1 VRRSTVSKAAR
12 KRAIVRIGLALMAL
26 AATIALA
33 ACGGG
38 IEELPEN
45 YGGGG
50 GGNQV
55 EVEGKPSGE
64 LVISNWPYYIDKN
77 TVPDFEKETGVSVKY
92 IEDVNSNEEFFAK
105 MQPLLSEGKSGGRSL
120 MVVTDWMA
128 RKMHELGY
136 LQEFEPA
143 GITNFEKNLADNLRG
158 ATYDPGRQ
166 FAAPWQSG
174 MTGLIVNKEKA
185 PDVHSICDLFESQYK
200 GKVDMLNELRDTVPL
215 VMKCEGVDVEHATE
229 ADWLKAIEKLKGA
242 AESGQIRRFTGNDY
256 TTDLTNGNAVAV
268 IGWSGDAVQ
277 LQADNPQI
285 EFRMPEEGC
294 ILWSDNMVIPVG
306 APNPTAAE
314 AWINYVYD
322 PVHQA
327 QIEAFV
333 NYVSPVEGTK
343 EVLLKEEPEIANNK
357 LIFPPA
363 SFTKKCSIQPSP
375 GTAKEEQNINKAF
388 NAVLNG

>member
-1 VRRSTVSKAAR
+1 MRGRPAMSRRRSALL
-12 KRAIVRIGLALMAL
+12 RIGLALLAL
-26 AATIALA
+26 TGTVVLA

-45 YGGGG
+45 LTAGGS
-50 GGNQV
+50 
-55 EVEGKPSGE
+55 SGE
-64 LVISNWPYYIDKN
+64 VKVAKKASGNMLISNWPLYIDKK
-77 TVPDFEKETGVSVKY
+77 TVGDFEKATGVSVKY

-105 MQPLLSEGKSGGRSL
+105 LRPELSEGKSGGRSL
-120 MVVTDWMA
+120 FIVTDWMA
-128 RKMHELGY
+128 KKMHELGY

-143 GITNFEKNLADNLRG
+143 AIPNFEKNLVSNLR
-158 ATYDPGRQ
+158 AAPYDPGRQ

-174 MTGLIVNKEKA
+174 MTGVIVNKEKA
-185 PDVHSICDLFESQYK
+185 PDIHSVCDLFEPQYK

-256 TTDLTNGNAVAV
+256 STDLTNGNVVAA

-277 LQADNPQI
+277 LQADNPNI
-285 EFRMPEEGC
+285 EWRMPEEGC

-306 APNPTAAE
+306 SPNPTAAE
-314 AWINYVYD
+314 AWINYVYE
-322 PVHQA
+322 PAHEA
-327 QIEAFV
+327 QIEAYV

-343 EVLLKEEPEIANNK
+343 EELIKSEPEVAKNK

-375 GTAKEEQNINKAF
+375 DPKEEQNINKAF

>member
-1 VRRSTVSKAAR
+1 MKY
-12 KRAIVRIGLALMAL
+12 IVRLTLAL
-26 AATIALA
+26 AALAAAVALA
-33 ACGGG
+33 ACGSG
-38 IEELPEN
+38 IESPPDASAAA
-45 YGGGG
+45 G
-50 GGNQV
+50 GGNEV
-55 EVEGKPSGE
+55 EVEPKPSGDMT
-64 LVISNWPYYIDKN
+64 ISNWPLYIDKK
-77 TVPDFEKETGVSVKY
+77 TVGDFEKETGVSVKY
-92 IEDVNSNEEFFAK
+92 VEDVNSNEEFFAK
-105 MQPLLSEGKSGGRSL
+105 LRPELAEGNSGGRSL
-120 MVVTDWMA
+120 FVVTDWMA
-128 RKMHELGY
+128 KKMHELGY

-143 GITNFEKNLADNLRG
+143 GIPNFEKNLADNLRG
-158 ATYDPGRQ
+158 ASYDPGRD

-174 MTGLIVNKEKA
+174 MTGIIVNKEKA
-185 PDVHSICDLFESQYK
+185 PDVHSVCDLFDPKYK
-200 GKVDMLNELRDTVPL
+200 GKVDMLNELRDTVSL

-229 ADWLKAIEKLKGA
+229 ADWLKAIEKIKGA

-256 TTDLTNGNAVAV
+256 STDLTNGNAIAV

-277 LQADNPQI
+277 LQADNPNI
-285 EFRMPEEGC
+285 EWRMPEEGC

-327 QIEAFV
+327 QIEAYV

-343 EVLLKEEPEIANNK
+343 EVLLKEEPEVANNK

-363 SFTKKCSIQPSP
+363 SFTKNCSIQPSP
-375 GTAKEEQNINKAF
+375 SPDDEQKINQAF

>member
-1 VRRSTVSKAAR
+1 VRRSTVSRAAR
-12 KRAIVRIGLALMAL
+12 KRTVVRIGLALMAL

-45 YGGGG
+45 FGTGSSSEVK
-50 GGNQV
+50 V
-55 EVEGKPSGE
+55 EKKASGDMT
-64 LVISNWPYYIDKN
+64 ISNWPLYIDKK
-77 TVPDFEKETGVSVKY
+77 TVGDFEKATGVKVKY
-92 IEDVNSNEEFFAK
+92 VEDVNSNEEFFAK
-105 MQPLLSEGKSGGRSL
+105 LRPELAEGNSGGRSL
-120 MVVTDWMA
+120 FVVTDWMA
-128 RKMHELGY
+128 KKMHELGY

-143 GITNFEKNLADNLRG
+143 AIPNFEKNLADNLRG
-158 ATYDPGRQ
+158 ASYDPGRQ

-174 MTGLIVNKEKA
+174 MTGVIVNKEKA
-185 PDVHSICDLFESQYK
+185 PDIHSVCDLFEPQYK

-229 ADWLKAIEKLKGA
+229 ADWLKAIEKIKGA

-256 TTDLTNGNAVAV
+256 ATDLTNGNVVAA

-277 LQADNPQI
+277 LQADNPNI
-285 EFRMPEEGC
+285 EWRMPEEGC

-306 APNPTAAE
+306 SPNPTAAE

-327 QIEAFV
+327 QIEAYV

-343 EVLLKEEPEIANNK
+343 EVLLKEEPEVANNK

-375 GTAKEEQNINKAF
+375 SPTEEQNINKAF

>member
-1 VRRSTVSKAAR
+1 MSRGVRRTV
-12 KRAIVRIGLALMAL
+12 VTVCLALLAL
-26 AATIALA
+26 AATVVLA
-33 ACGGG
+33 ACGSG
-38 IEELPEN
+38 IEQQPAAATGL
-45 YGGGG
+45 G
-50 GGNQV
+50 GGN
-55 EVEGKPSGE
+55 EVKLEKKASGDIT
-64 LVISNWPYYIDKN
+64 ISNWPLYIDKK
-77 TVPDFEKETGVSVKY
+77 TVGDFEKETGVSVKY
-92 IEDVNSNEEFFAK
+92 VEDVNSNEEFFAK
-105 MQPLLSEGKSGGRSL
+105 LQPQLANGESGGRS
-120 MVVTDWMA
+120 MFVVTDWMA
-128 RKMHELGY
+128 KRMHELGY

-143 GITNFEKNLADNLRG
+143 AIPNFEKNLADNLRG
-158 ATYDPGRQ
+158 ASYDPGRD

-174 MTGLIVNKEKA
+174 MTGVIVNKKEA
-185 PDVHSICDLFESQYK
+185 PDIHSVCDLFESQYK

-229 ADWLKAIEKLKGA
+229 ADWLKAIEKIKGA

-256 TTDLTNGNAVAV
+256 TTDLTNGNIVAA

-277 LQADNPQI
+277 LQADNPDI
-285 EFRMPEEGC
+285 EWRMPEEGC

-314 AWINYVYD
+314 DWINYVYD

-327 QIEAFV
+327 QIEAYV

-375 GTAKEEQNINKAF
+375 SPAEEQNINRAF

>member
-1 VRRSTVSKAAR
+1 MSRGPRE
-12 KRAIVRIGLALMAL
+12 AIVSVVLALLLL
-26 AATIALA
+26 AAVVVVAG
-33 ACGGG
+33 CGSG
-38 IEELPEN
+38 IEQPPAEAA
-45 YGGGG
+45 GTAAS
-50 GGNQV
+50 NQV
-55 EVEGKPSGE
+55 KVENKPSGD
-64 LVISNWPYYIDKN
+64 LTISNWPLYIDKQ

-105 MQPLLSEGKSGGRSL
+105 MQPQLAEGKSGGRSL

-128 RKMHELGY
+128 NKMHEFGY

-143 GITNFEKNLADNLRG
+143 AIPNFEKNLVDNLRG
-158 ATYDPGRQ
+158 VSYDPGRD

-174 MTGLIVNKEKA
+174 MTGLIVNKELA
-185 PDVHSICDLFESQYK
+185 PEVHSICDLFESQYK

-215 VMKCEGVDVEHATE
+215 VMKCMGIDPEKATE
-229 ADWLKAIEKLKGA
+229 ADWLKAIDKIKGA

-256 TTDLTNGNAVAV
+256 STDLTNGNAVAV

-277 LQADNPQI
+277 LQADNPNI
-285 EFRMPEEGC
+285 EWRMPEEGC

-322 PVHQA
+322 PVHEA
-327 QIEAFV
+327 QIEAYV

-343 EVLLKEEPEIANNK
+343 EVLLKEEPEVANNK

-375 GTAKEEQNINKAF
+375 TGEEEQNINRAF